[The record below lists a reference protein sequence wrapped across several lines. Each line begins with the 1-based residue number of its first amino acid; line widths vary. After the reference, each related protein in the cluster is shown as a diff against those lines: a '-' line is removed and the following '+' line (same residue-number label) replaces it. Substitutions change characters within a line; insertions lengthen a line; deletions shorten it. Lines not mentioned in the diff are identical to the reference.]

1 MKKIFLKILKWGSI
15 AAVIVFIV
23 GAVGAGLLINKAYKE
38 LPDVGKLIDGYNP
51 VVPSKVYDVNGEVID
66 IIYKEI
72 RETATI
78 DEMPQYLKDAYVSI
92 EDRNFY
98 KHHGLD
104 TVVFAH
110 VMVKNVMSGKMSAG
124 ASSITQQLV
133 KNAFLSNE
141 KKIMRKVK
149 ELMIAFELERTYTKD
164 EILEKYLNEIYFSSG
179 AYGVKTAA
187 KVFYGKSI
195 EDINLAESALL
206 AGVPNRPNY
215 YNPRKHLDN
224 AVYRQKV
231 VLSQMKKYGYITDAE
246 YNDALS
252 HKFYNEGKEPKEY
265 KEKTREELDKLKV
278 TIIKNQSKKRSY
290 TTPDFTNIV
299 EEKLSKLFTE
309 KEIYEE
315 GLQVYTT
322 LDIGMQK
329 AAKETFENY
338 SPLVKDKELNGGMV
352 TIESHSGYVR
362 AIIGGKGFK
371 SGDYNRAILAKRQP
385 GSSFKPF
392 VYFTALRLGYPMNTV
407 IEDTKVK
414 FGKWQPNNY
423 GNSFRKNMTLLEGME
438 DSVNIV
444 AIKTLQKVGLKELDK
459 TVNLAGGENLVIPQN
474 LTAALGTTVVT
485 PLELSTIYLPFSN
498 GGYKVKPIFITEIKN
513 RYGKT
518 VYKGHV
524 EQEKVFDGNDVA
536 LITHMMKDVVKHGT
550 GRNATVR
557 KDGIPIAQGG
567 KTGTTN
573 KQRTAWF
580 AGITPKY
587 VTTVYMG
594 YDDNGPMPRANTG
607 GGLTARFWGQYYQR
621 LVDDGY
627 NTGNHFTHITDGIKN
642 GSLTE
647 VEIDSR
653 NGRLADS
660 TSGINKRWGLFKI
673 GTEPTETASI
683 YNRDFD
689 DFFEKPEK
697 EILENFDNVEKNDN
711 QSDKNDDS
719 SFKGLFD

>member
-1 MKKIFLKILKWGSI
+1 MKKLFFKVIKWGSI
-15 AAVIVFIV
+15 AVAILLIV
-23 GAVGAGLLINKAYKE
+23 GAVGAGFLINKAYKE

-51 VVPSKVYDVNGEVID
+51 VIPSKIYDANGEVID
-66 IIYKEI
+66 ILYKEI

-78 DEMPQYLKDAYVSI
+78 DEMPQSLKDAYVSI

-98 KHHGLD
+98 KHHGFD
-104 TVVFAH
+104 TVVFTNT
-110 VMVKNVMSGKMSAG
+110 MIKNAMAGRMKAG

-133 KNAFLSNE
+133 KNAFLTNE
-141 KKIMRKVK
+141 KKLMRKVK

-164 EILEKYLNEIYFSSG
+164 EILEKYMNEIYFGSG

-187 KVFYGKSI
+187 KVFYAKPI
-195 EDINLAESALL
+195 KDINLAEAALL

-215 YNPRKHLDN
+215 YNPRRHLDN
-224 AVYRQKV
+224 AIYRQKI
-231 VLSQMKKYGYITDAE
+231 VLSQMKKYGHITDAE
-246 YNDALS
+246 YKEALT
-252 HKFYNEGKEPKEY
+252 HKFYNKGKEPKELQ
-265 KEKTREELDKLKV
+265 EKTEEELNELKV
-278 TIIKNQSKKRSY
+278 TIIMNESKKRSY
-290 TTPDFTNIV
+290 RTPDFTNIV
-299 EEKLSKLFTE
+299 EAKLSKLFTE

-322 LDIGMQK
+322 IDIGMQK

-338 SPLVKDKELNGGMV
+338 SPLVKDKELNGGLV
-352 TIESHSGYVR
+352 TIEANTGYVR
-362 AIIGGKGFK
+362 AIIAGKDFK
-371 SGDYNRAILAKRQP
+371 SGDYNRAIFAKRQP
-385 GSSFKPF
+385 GSAFKPF
-392 VYFTALRLGYPMNTV
+392 VYFTALRLGYPMNTI

-414 FGKWQPNNY
+414 FGKWEPNNY
-423 GNSFRKNMTLLEGME
+423 GLSFRKNITLLEGME
-438 DSVNIV
+438 DSINII
-444 AIKTLQKVGLKELDK
+444 AIKTLQKVGLNQLNK
-459 TVNLAGGENLVIPQN
+459 TVDLAGGEDLIIPNN

-485 PLELSTIYLPFSN
+485 PYQLSSLYLPFAN
-498 GGYKVKPIFITEIKN
+498 GGYKVKPLFITEIKN

-518 VYKGHV
+518 IYKGHI
-524 EQEKVFDGNDVA
+524 EQEKVFESSDVA
-536 LITHMMKDVVKHGT
+536 LITNMMEDVVKHGT
-550 GRNATVR
+550 GRRATVR
-557 KDGIPIAQGG
+557 KDGVAIAQGG

-594 YDDNGPMPRANTG
+594 YDDNSPMPKANTG
-607 GGLTARFWGQYYQR
+607 GGLTARFWGTYYQR

-627 NTGNHFTHITDGIKN
+627 DTGANFTHITDGLKN

-660 TSGINKRWGLFKI
+660 SSGIHKRWALFKK
-673 GTEPTETASI
+673 GTEPTEMASV
-683 YNRDFD
+683 YNRNFEEFFD
-689 DFFEKPEK
+689 KSEKK
-697 EILENFDNVEKNDN
+697 TLDNLEDGENSNDLFGDDNE
-711 QSDKNDDS
+711 S